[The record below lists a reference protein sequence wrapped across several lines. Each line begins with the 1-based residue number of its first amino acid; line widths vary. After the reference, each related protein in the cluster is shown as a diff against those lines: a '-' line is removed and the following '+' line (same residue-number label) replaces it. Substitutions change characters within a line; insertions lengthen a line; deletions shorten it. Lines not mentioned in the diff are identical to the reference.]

1 MSKIKV
7 SENPSFYP
15 TVNPFCAQILFRN
28 FLFLTKINKASLYSF
43 ITVHKH
49 RTQHAQFKGS

>member
-7 SENPSFYP
+7 SKNPCFYP
-15 TVNPFCAQILFRN
+15 TVKLFSAQSLFRN
-28 FLFLTKINKASLYSF
+28 FHFLTKVNKARLYSL

-49 RTQHAQFKGS
+49 RTQHAQFKDN